1 MRRQQEAGGPKIEFL
16 GMRSLRRAEQ
26 IKAINNRLPEGT

>member
-16 GMRSLRRAEQ
+16 EMCSLRRAEK
-26 IKAINNRLPEGT
+26 IKAISNRLPQGT